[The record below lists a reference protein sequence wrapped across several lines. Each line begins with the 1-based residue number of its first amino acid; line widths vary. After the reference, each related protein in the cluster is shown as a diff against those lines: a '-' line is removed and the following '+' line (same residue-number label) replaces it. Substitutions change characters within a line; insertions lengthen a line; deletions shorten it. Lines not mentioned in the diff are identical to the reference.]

1 MTMMVNKKLLFICM
15 LPLIFTACGG
25 EDFNV
30 GGAGIEGTG
39 HPPNDTHIGNDGQQN
54 IDKKTQ
60 FYFEW
65 TVPASV
71 SDQCHGLKRTIE
83 FLDPYTHEPLSKAT
97 TVRLGR
103 DLNSSHAIIKLSFQN
118 QSNESITESFTDCK
132 VLPKLYDRDTGK
144 EVVSEDDIQCPSTE
158 RTYAP
163 QQTGVLFL
171 NYEVLV
177 GSPMHLT
184 VAYGVGNQYS
194 HANIPLEA
202 CTALSA
208 NFDFKLKDVEHNLDV
223 EPYLPEPDSMKP
235 LPVLRD
241 K

>member
-1 MTMMVNKKLLFICM
+1 MTIMVNKRLLFICM
-15 LPLIFTACGG
+15 LPFIFAACG
-25 EDFNV
+25 EDFNA

-65 TVPASV
+65 TVPAPA

-83 FLDPYTHEPLSKAT
+83 FLDPYTHEPLSKAM

-103 DLNSSHAIIKLSFQN
+103 DLNSSNAIIKLSFQN
-118 QSNESITESFTDCK
+118 QSNESITETFTDCE

-144 EVVSEDDIQCPSTE
+144 EIVSKGNIQCPSTE

-177 GSPMHLT
+177 GSPMHMT
-184 VAYGVGNQYS
+184 AVYGSGNQYS
-194 HANIPLEA
+194 HDNKQLDA
-202 CTALSA
+202 CDALSVD
-208 NFDFKLKDVEHNLDV
+208 FDFKLKDVVDNQDV
-223 EPYLPEPDSMKP
+223 QPNLPEPDQMKP
-235 LPVLRD
+235 LPMLRD
-241 K
+241 E